1 MLIRSELDLEYID
14 GQIREVSVIVAV
26 KNEEDYIHKCLDSL
40 ITQSFPQEKY
50 EIIIIDG
57 MSNDKT
63 REIEAE
69 YKTKFPNLVRLFD
82 NPEGLTSSGL
92 NIGIKNA
99 EGKIVVIF
107 SGHAYAHTLF
117 LSQLIEALNNARSDV
132 AGVGSNHLPA
142 EDEGPLGKAIAYVQN
157 SILGGW
163 GTSYRRRNSRYVNS
177 IAFCAYRKEI
187 LEDIKLFDKRF
198 GALDLELNW
207 RIKKAGFKLMIR
219 NDVAVYYYRR
229 YNTFK
234 KFAKK
239 MITYCIWRAMVTKKH
254 PDSFSILICLPVIL
268 ILSTTSLPLVIY
280 YHSQLADVILL
291 GLGVYLFAIMMSSL
305 YISFK
310 VKSIKYSMVAALIF
324 VLEHFG
330 YGFGFIIGLF
340 RRLPR
345 C

>member
-1 MLIRSELDLEYID
+1 MLIWSELDLEYID
-14 GQIREVSVIVAV
+14 GPIREVSVIVAV

-57 MSNDKT
+57 MSDDKT

-82 NPEGLTSSGL
+82 NPEGITSSGL

-99 EGKIVVIF
+99 EGKIVVTF

-117 LSQLIEALNNARSDV
+117 LSQLIETLNNARPEV

-142 EDEGPLGKAIAYVQN
+142 EDEGPLGKVIAYVQD
-157 SILGGW
+157 SILGGL
-163 GTSYRRRNSRYVNS
+163 GTSYRRRNRRYVNS

-187 LEDIKLFDKRF
+187 LEDIKFDTRF

-239 MITYCIWRAMVTKKH
+239 MISYGIWRAMVTKEH
-254 PDSFSILICLPVIL
+254 PDSFSILISLPVIL
-268 ILSTTSLPLVIY
+268 ILSTTSLPLVIC
-280 YHSQLADVILL
+280 YHSQLANVILL

-310 VKSIKYSMVAALIF
+310 LKSIKYSMAAALIF

-340 RRLPR
+340 SRLPR
-345 C
+345 R